1 MANNPRAKQF
11 MPFAS
16 LKGYFDLIREEQRV
30 KEPKKSLSEEGATVL
45 SFKLNQVKKGML
57 VKITYYNVDAYETME
72 GIVSNFDDTFRNI
85 TVVKKMIPFDDILD
99 ISGGEISEYEWFHYL
114 KRSNFNKFR
123 YDYYIL
129 VQLIQLL

>member
-16 LKGYFDLIREEQRV
+16 LKGYFDLIREEQRI

-57 VKITYYNVDAYETME
+57 VKIIIGSLIIAGSTA
-72 GIVSNFDDTFRNI
+72 IVNAVISI
-85 TVVKKMIPFDDILD
+85 TDNRF
-99 ISGGEISEYEWFHYL
+99 
-114 KRSNFNKFR
+114 
-123 YDYYIL
+123 
-129 VQLIQLL
+129 LINLTLIFY

>member
-16 LKGYFDLIREEQRV
+16 LKGYFDLIREEQRI

-72 GIVSNFDDTFRNI
+72 GIVSNFDDILRNI

-99 ISGGEISEYEWFHYL
+99 ISGEEISEYEWFYYL

-129 VQLIQLL
+129 VQLIRLL

>member
-16 LKGYFDLIREEQRV
+16 LKGYFDLIREEQRI

-45 SFKLNQVKKGML
+45 SFKLNQVKKGIL
-57 VKITYYNVDAYETME
+57 VKVTYYNVDAYETME

-99 ISGGEISEYEWFHYL
+99 ISGEEISEYE
-114 KRSNFNKFR
+114 
-123 YDYYIL
+123 
-129 VQLIQLL
+129 

>member
-16 LKGYFDLIREEQRV
+16 LKGYFDLIREEQRI

-99 ISGGEISEYEWFHYL
+99 ISGEEISEYE
-114 KRSNFNKFR
+114 
-123 YDYYIL
+123 
-129 VQLIQLL
+129 

>member
-16 LKGYFDLIREEQRV
+16 LKGYFDLIREEQRI

-72 GIVSNFDDTFRNI
+72 GIVSNFDDNFRNI

-99 ISGGEISEYEWFHYL
+99 ISGEEISEYE
-114 KRSNFNKFR
+114 
-123 YDYYIL
+123 
-129 VQLIQLL
+129 

>member
-16 LKGYFDLIREEQRV
+16 LKGYFDLIREEQRI

-85 TVVKKMIPFDDILD
+85 TVVKKMIRFDDILD

-129 VQLIQLL
+129 FQLIQLL

>member
-16 LKGYFDLIREEQRV
+16 LKGYFDLIREEQRI

-99 ISGGEISEYEWFHYL
+99 ISGGEISEYEWFYYL

>member
-1 MANNPRAKQF
+1 MASNPRAKQF

-16 LKGYFDLIREEQRV
+16 LKGYFDLIREEQRI

-45 SFKLNQVKKGML
+45 SFKLNQVKKGIL
-57 VKITYYNVDAYETME
+57 VKVTYYNVDAYETME

-99 ISGGEISEYEWFHYL
+99 ISGEEISEYE
-114 KRSNFNKFR
+114 
-123 YDYYIL
+123 
-129 VQLIQLL
+129 

>member
-16 LKGYFDLIREEQRV
+16 LKGYFDLIREEQRI

>member
-11 MPFAS
+11 MPFTS
-16 LKGYFDLIREEQRV
+16 LKGYFDLIREEQRI

-99 ISGGEISEYEWFHYL
+99 ISGGEISEYE
-114 KRSNFNKFR
+114 
-123 YDYYIL
+123 
-129 VQLIQLL
+129 

>member
-16 LKGYFDLIREEQRV
+16 LKGYFDLIREEQRI

-45 SFKLNQVKKGML
+45 SFKLNQVKKGIL
-57 VKITYYNVDAYETME
+57 VKVTYYNVDAYETME
-72 GIVSNFDDTFRNI
+72 GIVSNFDDTFRNM

-99 ISGGEISEYEWFHYL
+99 ISGEEISEYE
-114 KRSNFNKFR
+114 
-123 YDYYIL
+123 
-129 VQLIQLL
+129 

>member
-16 LKGYFDLIREEQRV
+16 LKGYFDLIREEQRI

-85 TVVKKMIPFDDILD
+85 TVVKKMIRFDDILD
-99 ISGGEISEYEWFHYL
+99 ISGGEISEYE
-114 KRSNFNKFR
+114 
-123 YDYYIL
+123 
-129 VQLIQLL
+129 

>member
-99 ISGGEISEYEWFHYL
+99 ISGEEISEYE
-114 KRSNFNKFR
+114 
-123 YDYYIL
+123 
-129 VQLIQLL
+129 